1 MSLGKTLTPVPEPS
15 QKMNGGI
22 KGATRR
28 LLLESAMGL
37 IRDGHVPSLPE
48 VAKRAEVSRATAYR
62 YFPSRSALITA
73 VIDWS
78 LGPVRTFATDEPDG
92 RKRVTE
98 LFTSSFPRFKD
109 FEPQMRAAL
118 QLSLEHWALERAGLL
133 DEEPYRRGH
142 RIAILRHAIEPL
154 KSQLTAKALDR
165 LHKALSVVYGI
176 EPYVV
181 LKDIWGLDDKEVE
194 NIALWIA
201 DTLVAAT
208 LQQVSIS
215 KKANTPRSIGED
227 GAQQRQ

>member
-1 MSLGKTLTPVPEPS
+1 MGMSLGKTLTPVPEPS

-48 VAKRAEVSRATAYR
+48 VAKRAKVSRATACR

-109 FEPQMRAAL
+109 FDL
-118 QLSLEHWALERAGLL
+118 KCV
-133 DEEPYRRGH
+133 
-142 RIAILRHAIEPL
+142 PL
-154 KSQLTAKALDR
+154 FS
-165 LHKALSVVYGI
+165 
-176 EPYVV
+176 
-181 LKDIWGLDDKEVE
+181 
-194 NIALWIA
+194 
-201 DTLVAAT
+201 
-208 LQQVSIS
+208 
-215 KKANTPRSIGED
+215 
-227 GAQQRQ
+227 